1 MASRR
6 GSRSARVL
14 ACLGIPLLAAITGCG
29 SVSVAE
35 PVVLASPQV
44 VSASPDVSTD
54 ASSPTASTSVSP
66 APGSVGTTTS
76 PATAATRSTTA
87 ATTTKVSAAT
97 TPLTISGWRM
107 DWSDNFSV
115 PIEKTA
121 WGRYGWGYQ
130 TPGNGYLGR
139 YLVENTFTRNGSLV
153 LRTEYVGGEW
163 TCAGVSSGQF
173 LNVAGGRWEIRAKFG
188 TGKGIGYAFLLWPF
202 DNSWPPEV
210 DFVEGTVNGP
220 KIMGSYHWGTASN
233 EQKELRYLQNPDMKG
248 WHTYGVIV
256 GTDRITYTFDGQP
269 WTVIVHPGVTTMKM
283 ALDFQTAAL
292 DPNGIFKPYE
302 TVPGGVPNPETPAL
316 VEIEIDWA
324 AHYVAA

>member
-1 MASRR
+1 
-6 GSRSARVL
+6 
-14 ACLGIPLLAAITGCG
+14 
-29 SVSVAE
+29 
-35 PVVLASPQV
+35 
-44 VSASPDVSTD
+44 
-54 ASSPTASTSVSP
+54 
-66 APGSVGTTTS
+66 
-76 PATAATRSTTA
+76 
-87 ATTTKVSAAT
+87 
-97 TPLTISGWRM
+97 M
-107 DWSDNFSV
+107 DWSDSFSL
-115 PIEKTA
+115 PIEQTA

-153 LRTEYVGGEW
+153 LRTQYVNNEW
-163 TCAGVSSGQF
+163 TCAGVSSGDF

-188 TGKGIGYAFLLWPF
+188 TGKGIGYAFLLWPW

-233 EQKELRYLQNPDMKG
+233 EQKELRYLQNPDMTG

-256 GTDRITYTFDGQP
+256 GSDRITYTFDGQP
-269 WTVIVHPGVTTMKM
+269 WTVILHPRVTTMKM

-292 DPNGIFKPYE
+292 DPNGIFSPYE
-302 TVPGGVPNPETPAL
+302 TVPGGVPNPETPSL
-316 VEIEIDWA
+316 IEVEIDWA

>member
-1 MASRR
+1 
-6 GSRSARVL
+6 
-14 ACLGIPLLAAITGCG
+14 
-29 SVSVAE
+29 
-35 PVVLASPQV
+35 
-44 VSASPDVSTD
+44 
-54 ASSPTASTSVSP
+54 
-66 APGSVGTTTS
+66 
-76 PATAATRSTTA
+76 
-87 ATTTKVSAAT
+87 
-97 TPLTISGWRM
+97 M
-107 DWSDNFSV
+107 DWSDNFSL

-121 WGRYGWGYQ
+121 WGRYGYGYQ

-153 LRTEYVGGEW
+153 LRTQYVAGEW
-163 TCAGVSSGQF
+163 TCAGVSSGDF

-188 TGKGIGYAFLLWPF
+188 SGKGIGYAFLLWPW

-256 GTDRITYTFDGQP
+256 GTDRLTYTFDGQP

-302 TVPGGVPNPETPAL
+302 TVPGGVPNPETPSL
-316 VEIEIDWA
+316 VEVEIDWA

>member
-1 MASRR
+1 M
-6 GSRSARVL
+6 GS
-14 ACLGIPLLAAITGCG
+14 LG
-29 SVSVAE
+29 
-35 PVVLASPQV
+35 
-44 VSASPDVSTD
+44 
-54 ASSPTASTSVSP
+54 
-66 APGSVGTTTS
+66 
-76 PATAATRSTTA
+76 
-87 ATTTKVSAAT
+87 ATTRVSAAT
-97 TPLTISGWRM
+97 APPTISGWRM
-107 DWSDNFSV
+107 DWSDSFSL

-153 LRTEYVGGEW
+153 LRTQYVNDEW
-163 TCAGVSSGQF
+163 TCAGVSSGDF

-188 TGKGIGYAFLLWPF
+188 TGKGIGYAFLLWPW

-256 GTDRITYTFDGQP
+256 GSDRITYTFDGQP
-269 WTVIVHPGVTTMKM
+269 WTVILHPGVTTMKM

-302 TVPGGVPNPETPAL
+302 TVPGGVPNPETPSL
-316 VEIEIDWA
+316 IEVEIDWA

>member
-1 MASRR
+1 MALRR
-6 GSRSARVL
+6 LSTRTVAYLLV
-14 ACLGIPLLAAITGCG
+14 PLLATLTACSSSSMVAGPSPAAET
-29 SVSVAE
+29 SVA
-35 PVVLASPQV
+35 
-44 VSASPDVSTD
+44 
-54 ASSPTASTSVSP
+54 SPTAEVSDTASPSATATSANPSL
-66 APGSVGTTTS
+66 ATAAATTT
-76 PATAATRSTTA
+76 AGKAATTAATR
-87 ATTTKVSAAT
+87 VSNAG
-97 TPLTISGWRM
+97 TPPTITGWRM
-107 DWSDNFSV
+107 DWSDNFSM
-115 PIEKTA
+115 PIDQTM

-153 LRTEYVGGEW
+153 LRTQYVNNQW
-163 TCAGVSSGQF
+163 TCAGVSSGDF

-233 EQKELRYLQNPDMKG
+233 EQKELRYLQNPDMKN

-256 GTDRITYTFDGQP
+256 GTDRLTYTFDGQP
-269 WTVIVHPGVTTMKM
+269 WTVIMHPNVTTMKM

-316 VEIEIDWA
+316 VEVEIDWA